1 MYGDGVGRTLAVV
14 GGGVAGV
21 TCAQELCRLCS
32 TEDTVVL
39 ISSQK
44 LVKRAVVVD
53 SISETVED
61 VELVVERGDEI
72 FAGLENVKYVVGAV
86 QGLDPERKMLLL
98 DTGESLGYDEICI
111 CTGAS
116 PRNVLGSDCVTT
128 LRDTDSVVA
137 LCKEL
142 EHCST
147 LMVVGNGGIALDV
160 VYVCIFNLLC
170 RVCFSVCLTLSQ
182 GSSWAY

>member
-1 MYGDGVGRTLAVV
+1 MGGDGGGRIFAVV

-32 TEDTVVL
+32 NVDTVVL

-53 SISETVED
+53 TISETLED
-61 VELVVERGDEI
+61 VELVVERGDAM
-72 FAGLENVKYVVGAV
+72 FAGLENVKYVDGAV
-86 QGLDPERKMLLL
+86 RGLDPGKKMLLL
-98 DTGESLGYDEICI
+98 DTGESLGYDEVCI

-116 PRNVLGSDCVTT
+116 PRNVLGSDCATT

-137 LCKEL
+137 LCEEL

-160 VYVCIFNLLC
+160 VYVLYF
-170 RVCFSVCLTLSQ
+170 
-182 GSSWAY
+182 